1 MPVHLGRTSL
11 APAAV
16 VVMALLLAACGVGR
30 SDTAATPHVPSTAQ
44 ASPVHIVPVPGAPAT
59 FADVV
64 DRVRPAVVNIFTT
77 QIRRTGRRLYNP
89 WAHDP
94 WGVPETRVERSL
106 GSGFIIDDTG
116 NILTN
121 THVIADA
128 TEIRVQTFDG
138 RELDAQ
144 VVGIDSA
151 TDLAVI
157 RIVPYEGM
165 VTLPLGDSD
174 ETRVGDWLVAVGNP
188 FGLSSTVTAGILS
201 ARGRRDVPLG
211 GGVRYVDFLQ
221 TDVSINPGNSGGPLV
236 NMQGEAIGIN
246 TAVNRA
252 GQGIGFAIPSN
263 MAVELI
269 PSLVERGRVSRSWL
283 GVFIDEVTPE
293 LRRQYGLPDN
303 QGAVVRDVVPGGPA
317 HVAGLRV
324 GEVILAVDG
333 RPLADGEQLAWLA
346 STSGVGQTI
355 TLTVAGHEG
364 VHDVD
369 VTLGELPE

>member
-1 MPVHLGRTSL
+1 MSVLVALLSL
-11 APAAV
+11 TACQPAAPPTGVVAPAPEPE
-16 VVMALLLAACGVGR
+16 R
-30 SDTAATPHVPSTAQ
+30 P
-44 ASPVHIVPVPGAPAT
+44 ASAGLVPVTGAPAT
-59 FADVV
+59 FADLVE
-64 DRVRPAVVNIFTT
+64 RVRPAVVNIFTT
-77 QIRRTGRRLYNP
+77 QIRRTGRRIYNP
-89 WAHDP
+89 WAYDP

-106 GSGFIIDDTG
+106 GSGFIIDNTG

-144 VVGIDSA
+144 VVGIDAA

-157 RIVPYEGM
+157 RIFPFDGM

-174 ETRVGDWLVAVGNP
+174 QTRVGDWLVAVGNP

-236 NMQGEAIGIN
+236 NMNGEAIGIN

-263 MAVELI
+263 MASELV

-293 LRRQYGLPDN
+293 VRRQFALRDT

-317 HVAGLRV
+317 HVAGLRA
-324 GEVILAVDG
+324 GEVIVAVDG
-333 RPLADGEQLAWLA
+333 RPLVDGEQLAWLA
-346 STSGVGQTI
+346 STAGVGQTI
-355 TLTVAGHEG
+355 TLTVAGPEG
-364 VHDVD
+364 VHDLD